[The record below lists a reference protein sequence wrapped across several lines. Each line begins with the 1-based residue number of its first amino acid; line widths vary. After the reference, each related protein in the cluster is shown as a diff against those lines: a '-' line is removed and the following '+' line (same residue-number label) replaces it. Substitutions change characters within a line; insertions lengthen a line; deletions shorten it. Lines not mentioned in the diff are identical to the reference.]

1 MSTESSHTRA
11 VALINTAI
19 NTLANGHAE
28 MHLVYSNAAYTAVNV
43 SHELQAITG
52 EEFKRYC
59 ERIRDIDARF
69 MGTSDARDSA

>member
-1 MSTESSHTRA
+1 MSGESSHTKA
-11 VALINTAI
+11 VALIDTAI
-19 NTLANGHAE
+19 STLATGHAE

-52 EEFKRYC
+52 DEFRRYC

-69 MGTSDARDSA
+69 MGTSHAKESA

>member
-1 MSTESSHTRA
+1 MSTESSHTKA
-11 VALINTAI
+11 VALIDTAI
-19 NTLANGHAE
+19 NTLATGHPE

-52 EEFKRYC
+52 DEFKRYC

-69 MGTSDARDSA
+69 MGTSRAKESA